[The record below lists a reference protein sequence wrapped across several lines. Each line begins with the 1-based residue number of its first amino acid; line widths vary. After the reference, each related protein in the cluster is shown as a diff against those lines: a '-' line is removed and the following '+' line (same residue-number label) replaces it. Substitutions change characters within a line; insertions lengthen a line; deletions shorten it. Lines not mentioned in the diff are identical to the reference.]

1 MDSIRILIADDHP
14 LFRKGL
20 RALLGSMPEVE
31 CVGEA
36 TSGDEAI
43 ALSSSL
49 QPDLIMMDIQMPGPN
64 GIESTRRIVQ
74 TSPHIRVLI
83 VTLFE
88 DNESVFAAMRAG
100 ARGYVLKDADEV
112 EMVQAIRAAGGGQA
126 IFSPAIAARLAD
138 FFASPHSIVPRSAF
152 PALTDRER
160 EILGLIAQGRTNA
173 EISRQLELTSKTVS
187 NYVSNI
193 LTKLQVVDRA
203 EAILR
208 AKGAGL
214 G

>member
-1 MDSIRILIADDHP
+1 MEKLRVLIADDHP

-20 RALLGSMPEVE
+20 RALLDTLPDVE

-36 TSGDEAI
+36 TTGEEAI
-43 ALSSSL
+43 ALSASL
-49 QPDLIMMDIQMPGPN
+49 QPDLIIMDIQMPGRN
-64 GIESTRRIVQ
+64 GIESTRQIVQ

-100 ARGYVLKDADEV
+100 ARGYVLKDTDES
-112 EMVQAIRAAGGGQA
+112 EMVQAIRAAGAGQA
-126 IFSPAIAARLAD
+126 IFSPAIATRLAD
-138 FFASPHSIVPRSAF
+138 FLASPHSILPRSAF
-152 PALTDRER
+152 PSLTERER
-160 EILGLIAQGRTNA
+160 EILGLISLGKTNA
-173 EISRQLELTSKTVS
+173 MIARELELTPKTVS

-208 AKGAGL
+208 AKAAGL
-214 G
+214 

>member
-1 MDSIRILIADDHP
+1 MDKLRVLIADDHP

-20 RALLGSMPEVE
+20 RALLETLPDVE

-36 TSGDEAI
+36 TTGEEAI
-43 ALSSSL
+43 AFSASL
-49 QPDLIMMDIQMPGPN
+49 LPDLIIMDIQMPGRN
-64 GIESTRRIVQ
+64 GIESTRQIVQ

-100 ARGYVLKDADEV
+100 ARGYILKDTDES
-112 EMVQAIRAAGGGQA
+112 EMVQAIRAAGAGQA
-126 IFSPAIAARLAD
+126 IFSPVIATRLAD
-138 FFASPHSIVPRSAF
+138 FFASPHSFLPRSAF
-152 PALTDRER
+152 PSLTDRER
-160 EILGLIAQGRTNA
+160 EILALISQGKTNA
-173 EISRQLELTSKTVS
+173 MIARALELTPKTVS

-208 AKGAGL
+208 AKAAGL
-214 G
+214 

>member
-1 MDSIRILIADDHP
+1 MEQLRILIADDHP

-20 RALLGSMPEVE
+20 RTLLASMPDVE

-36 TSGDEAI
+36 TTGEEAI
-43 ALSSSL
+43 AHAATL
-49 QPDLIMMDIQMPGPN
+49 QPDLIIMDIQMPGRN
-64 GIESTRRIVQ
+64 GIDSTRQIVQ

-100 ARGYVLKDADEV
+100 ARGYLLKDTDEA
-112 EMVQAIRAAGGGQA
+112 EMVQAIRSAGVGQA

-138 FFASPHSIVPRSAF
+138 FFASPHTILPRSAF

-160 EILGLIAQGRTNA
+160 EILGLIAQGKANA
-173 EISRQLELTSKTVS
+173 EIARQLELTPKTVS

-208 AKGAGL
+208 AKEAGL

>member
-1 MDSIRILIADDHP
+1 METLRILIADDHP
-14 LFRKGL
+14 LFRKGM
-20 RALLGSMPEVE
+20 RTLLGSMAEVE

-36 TSGDEAI
+36 STGSEAI
-43 ALSSSL
+43 ALASSL
-49 QPDLIMMDIQMPGPN
+49 QPDLIIMDIQMQDLN

-74 TSPHIRVLI
+74 ASPHIRVLI

-100 ARGYVLKDADEV
+100 ARGYVLKDTDEA
-112 EMVQAIRAAGGGQA
+112 EMLQAIRSVGAGQA

-138 FFASPHSIVPRSAF
+138 FFASPHSILPRSSF
-152 PALTDRER
+152 PSLTDRER
-160 EILGLIAQGRTNA
+160 EILALIAQSKPNA
-173 EISRQLELTSKTVS
+173 VIAHELELTPKTVS

-208 AKGAGL
+208 AKSAGL

>member
-1 MDSIRILIADDHP
+1 MEKLRVLIADDHP

-20 RALLGSMPEVE
+20 RALLETMHDIEY
-31 CVGEA
+31 VGEA
-36 TSGDEAI
+36 TTGEEAI
-43 ALSSSL
+43 ALSASL
-49 QPDLIMMDIQMPGPN
+49 QPDLIVMDIQMPGRN
-64 GIESTRRIVQ
+64 GIDSTRQIVQ
-74 TSPHIRVLI
+74 MSPHVRVLI

-100 ARGYVLKDADEV
+100 ARGYVLKDTDEA
-112 EMVQAIRAAGGGQA
+112 EMVQAIRSAGVGQA

-138 FFASPHSIVPRSAF
+138 FFSSPHSIVPRSAF

-160 EILGLIAQGRTNA
+160 EILGLIARGKVNA
-173 EISRQLELTSKTVS
+173 EIARQLELTPKTVS

-208 AKGAGL
+208 AKEAGL

>member
-1 MDSIRILIADDHP
+1 VETLRVLIADDHP

-20 RALLGSMPEVE
+20 RALLETLPEVE
-31 CVGEA
+31 YVGEA
-36 TSGDEAI
+36 TTGEEAI
-43 ALSSSL
+43 ALSASL
-49 QPDLIMMDIQMPGPN
+49 QPDLIIMDIQMPDRN
-64 GIESTRRIVQ
+64 GIESTRHIVQ

-100 ARGYVLKDADEV
+100 ARGYVLKDTDEA
-112 EMVQAIRAAGGGQA
+112 EMVQAIRAAGAGQA

-138 FFASPHSIVPRSAF
+138 FFASPHSIIPRSAF
-152 PALTDRER
+152 PTLTDRER
-160 EILGLIAQGRTNA
+160 EILGLIAQGRANA
-173 EISRQLELTSKTVS
+173 EIARQLELTSKTVS

-203 EAILR
+203 EATLR
-208 AKGAGL
+208 AKEAGL
-214 G
+214 